1 MRRLG
6 GIVAWAGALAALAR
20 TARAEPDVTLQSEV
34 TTSLGLTDNAAN
46 TPSPPENDP
55 TAPRP
60 IGDGF
65 GVVSPT
71 LGVVIETRRATHR
84 VRLGGAYAFFVEHHD
99 VSSTSG
105 SLGWTARWL
114 ASTTTT
120 ALFGAS
126 AAVSTLGQFD
136 RLGAAVDTTGD
147 GNPGGDDL
155 LAAASITQGVER
167 ALSRRWSVRESL
179 GAQVGQLVRADTGDG
194 RTLAS
199 SLALGAVRGFERSEF
214 ELLASTDALV
224 SDDANAHSV
233 GIVHRA
239 GARFEHALARGLRAE
254 VGGGGLVGYDPT
266 TEHGAVGQPFARGL
280 IAFDDGARGE
290 VSLAVAHDVQPNLVL
305 GQLVASDAATVRAL
319 ALFGAS
325 GLDLGGSISGR
336 VAHAFLAEGGVG
348 PASYGLTLD
357 LALGYAV
364 RDTGVRAELRFQSVV
379 QDAPDDSRERLAFP
393 TLARRTGMLT
403 LTYAY
408 PAPPARGGR
417 GRIDVVPPPTL
428 DPDLLARRIPPSER
442 ALDEAERRGEG
453 EGADDAEDPR
463 P

>member
-1 MRRLG
+1 M
-6 GIVAWAGALAALAR
+6 AWAGALAALAR
-20 TARAEPDVTLQSEV
+20 TARAEPDVALQAEV

-46 TPSPPENDP
+46 TPAPPENDP

-71 LGVVIETRRATHR
+71 LGVVIETRRTTHR
-84 VRLGGAYAFFVEHHD
+84 LRLGGAYAFFVEHHD

-114 ASTTTT
+114 ASPTTTV
-120 ALFGAS
+120 LVGAN

-136 RLGAAVDTTGD
+136 RLGAALDTTGE
-147 GNPGGDDL
+147 GNPGGDDV
-155 LAAASITQGVER
+155 LATASMTQGLER

-199 SLALGAVRGFERSEF
+199 SLALGAVRGFARSEF

-224 SDDANAHSV
+224 SDDADALSV

-239 GARFEHALARGLRAE
+239 GARFEHALARNLRVE

-266 TEHGAVGQPFARGL
+266 TEHGAVGQPYARGL
-280 IAFDDGARGE
+280 LALDDGARGE

-305 GQLVASDAATVRAL
+305 GQLVASDAVTARAL

-325 GLDLGGSISGR
+325 GLDLGGSLSGR
-336 VAHAFLAEGGVG
+336 IAHAFLADGGVG
-348 PASYGLTLD
+348 PASYALTLD

-379 QDAPDDSRERLAFP
+379 QDAPDDARERLAFP

-453 EGADDAEDPR
+453 EGDDDVEGAR